1 MTSNTKSTR
10 DRAPKCSIVLSNVLA
25 VVFRPTST
33 AVQIKNIHH
42 DDNCENKDSK
52 PSYQVNGL
60 ELFDAFKEANR
71 STMLTRLTE
80 SLDEIRLKG
89 WVFPFTLLIK
99 GPHEDVEVIKEAWR
113 RHFLRSPD
121 NFVIKDIGA
130 VSSVGMEVIQ
140 QAPFLPLTKS
150 LMETI
155 YSLNNSQ
162 LVATQQSIAECLAKT
177 YQYVHVP
184 KLNVIHDCLGIL
196 IKERKIYH
204 TGNGY
209 FVLAHNPFDKP
220 VHAPKQNSD
229 VPGSKDSKCVA
240 CEVISKGKAAKAEKT
255 KKKVKGKE
263 IENGKVKTAEKEM
276 ENNERKKTADGK
288 GSESKRVV
296 DVNEG
301 KSLAQ
306 EKEEEINRTVSE
318 TTSESG
324 ASEEATKK
332 SKKQKKGVLNRIS
345 SFVKGKTI
353 PSSDIEET
361 KQEEIVKAPSPPLQH
376 ITLPE
381 AVPLATQEEVSQSN
395 LRRAQFRALRTL
407 SAPAGRPSCMGAN
420 VYNKDLE
427 ELKQSEIKSE
437 GPKTRQFG
445 RSKSFVAMER
455 RSCPPV
461 PVMRSNSFTASSTK
475 VARQITT
482 ESAPG
487 TWDRRMRMSYGTI
500 IRNSPV
506 RQTIHVSRPSSCNI
520 GIIRPLSATPQKT
533 LSRSNSVKKEM
544 PGKKR
549 GSLSPPSSSR
559 NLPVPSSIPQLKE
572 RSQGREKVSVVRN
585 RSFTEPGLLRMTNRQ
600 VAHRATIAGP
610 FFESPLQQLLA
621 RNPNGHISPP
631 SPGVRVTVPPKG
643 RHYVQG
649 KHPITSTKRT
659 PPSSP
664 QRKKHP
670 VSPRLPL
677 QKQNP
682 DTPRNKSDCTS
693 PVCYDTSFINNTTES
708 SKCNG
713 IGNANGTPFTPSFLP
728 SDNYNDVSMFS
739 DDVSSEHICI
749 EEMTPTVSEDTLI
762 EDRYTENGPDD
773 NKPLG
778 VYKTTTEQN
787 VNDSLTFIGII

>member
-1 MTSNTKSTR
+1 
-10 DRAPKCSIVLSNVLA
+10 
-25 VVFRPTST
+25 
-33 AVQIKNIHH
+33 
-42 DDNCENKDSK
+42 
-52 PSYQVNGL
+52 
-60 ELFDAFKEANR
+60 
-71 STMLTRLTE
+71 
-80 SLDEIRLKG
+80 
-89 WVFPFTLLIK
+89 
-99 GPHEDVEVIKEAWR
+99 
-113 RHFLRSPD
+113 
-121 NFVIKDIGA
+121 
-130 VSSVGMEVIQ
+130 MEVIQ

-209 FVLAHNPFDKP
+209 FVSTHSPFDKP
-220 VHAPKQNSD
+220 VPAPKQNGD
-229 VPGSKDSKCVA
+229 APGSKDSKCVA
-240 CEVISKGKAAKAEKT
+240 CEVISKGKAAKAEKA

-263 IENGKVKTAEKEM
+263 TENGKVKTSEKEM
-276 ENNERKKTADGK
+276 EKNEREKTTDGK

-296 DVNEG
+296 DVKEG
-301 KSLAQ
+301 KCLAQ
-306 EKEEEINRTVSE
+306 DKEEQVNKTVSE

-324 ASEEATKK
+324 ASEETTKK
-332 SKKQKKGVLNRIS
+332 SKKQRKGVLNRIS
-345 SFVKGKTI
+345 SFVKGKSI
-353 PSSDIEET
+353 PSPDIEET

-376 ITLPE
+376 STLPE
-381 AVPLATQEEVSQSN
+381 AAPLAIQEDVSPSN

-407 SAPAGRPSCMGAN
+407 SAPAGRPSSMGAN
-420 VYNKDLE
+420 IYNKELE

-437 GPKTRQFG
+437 IPKTWQFG
-445 RSKSFVAMER
+445 RSKSFVATER

-461 PVMRSNSFTASSTK
+461 PVMRSNSFTAPSTK
-475 VARQITT
+475 VARQIST

-487 TWDRRMRMSYGTI
+487 TWDRRMRMSYGNI
-500 IRNSPV
+500 IRHSPV

-520 GIIRPLSATPQKT
+520 GIVRPLSATPQTT
-533 LSRSNSVKKEM
+533 LSRSSSVKKEM

-549 GSLSPPSSSR
+549 GSLSSPSSPR
-559 NLPVPSSIPQLKE
+559 NPSVPSSIPQLKE
-572 RSQGREKVSVVRN
+572 KSQGREKVSVVRS
-585 RSFTEPGLLRMTNRQ
+585 RSFTEPGIIRMANRQ

-610 FFESPLQQLLA
+610 YFESPLQQLLA
-621 RNPNGHISPP
+621 RKPKGYISPP

-643 RHYVQG
+643 RHYVPG
-649 KHPITSTKRT
+649 KHPIASPKRT

-664 QRKKHP
+664 QRKQHP
-670 VSPRLPL
+670 VSPRVPL

-682 DTPRNKSDCTS
+682 DTARNRGDCIS
-693 PVCYDTSFINNTTES
+693 PVCYDTSFINNRTEN

-713 IGNANGTPFTPSFLP
+713 ISNANGTQFTPMFLP
-728 SDNYNDVSMFS
+728 SDNYNDI
-739 DDVSSEHICI
+739 SSEHICI

-762 EDRYTENGPDD
+762 EDRCTETGPDD
-773 NKPLG
+773 NKLLG
-778 VYKTTTEQN
+778 LYKTTTEQN